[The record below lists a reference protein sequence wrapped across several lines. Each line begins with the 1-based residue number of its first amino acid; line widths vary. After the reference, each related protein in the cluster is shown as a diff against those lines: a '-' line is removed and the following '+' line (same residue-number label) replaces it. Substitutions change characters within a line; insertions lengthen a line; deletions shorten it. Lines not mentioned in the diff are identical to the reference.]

1 MGEEEIESGEKSV
14 REDERVRRES
24 GKSFFEEKK
33 DRKTET

>member
-1 MGEEEIESGEKSV
+1 MG
-14 REDERVRRES
+14 DERVRRES